1 MPRIQRP
8 IPITLLAWFAM
19 LGWDFLLHGGLLAR
33 FYVADD
39 PVLLSPLEAFQRI
52 PLGYASFLML
62 AVLLVW
68 LMPRFELKE
77 GRAAFG
83 FGVKIGALLWG
94 SFVLGLVSI
103 VRFDILLG
111 AGWFIGQTLG
121 LGIGAV
127 VVQQAAAASN
137 LKRVT
142 FFVVL
147 FFIVC
152 ASITVILQ
160 STGLAPALIIAP

>member
-1 MPRIQRP
+1 MPRAIRV
-8 IPITLLAWFAM
+8 TGLAWVAM
-19 LGWDFLLHGGLLAR
+19 LGWDFLLHGGLLTS
-33 FYVADD
+33 FYVAGD

-52 PLGYASFLML
+52 PLGYASFLIL
-62 AVLLVW
+62 AALLVW

-77 GRAAFG
+77 GRSAFG
-83 FGVKIGALLWG
+83 FGLKIGALLWG

-121 LGIGAV
+121 LGIGAA

-137 LKRVT
+137 LKRMT
-142 FFVVL
+142 LFVVL
-147 FFIVC
+147 FFILC
-152 ASITVILQ
+152 ASITIILQ
-160 STGLAPALIIAP
+160 STGLAPALIITP